1 MTLFPKPACVY
12 PPRQSPGVKKLLG
25 PAAILPNYIKS
36 IMGHGIKNSGISK
49 QTKNWEKKISHY
61 CETLA
66 PAAIL
71 PKLYPNHY
79 EMSL

>member
-1 MTLFPKPACVY
+1 MALKIAAFQNK
-12 PPRQSPGVKKLLG
+12 RKIGRKK
-25 PAAILPNYIKS
+25 S
-36 IMGHGIKNSGISK
+36 DF
-49 QTKNWEKKISHY
+49 

-79 EMSL
+79 EMSLQKIQKLEEEKLINFVKLGKIKLKTANMLCKVAG